1 MRAVQN
7 QKRCRF
13 PDNDRRGR
21 YPVVSFLDGAGRMR
35 RSCTPRMRMYS
46 PREGRTDTGF
56 IAKPSGSLHWIAT
69 LFLRFLFRFT
79 GASNGFD
86 EGIQHTS
93 GFSQK

>member
-21 YPVVSFLDGAGRMR
+21 YPVVSFLDGARRMR